1 MVGSSILR
9 KLKAAGFNNLVVK
22 SRKHLNLID
31 GNQVLE
37 FFKENLTC
45 NLNVILK
52 YCIEILIKF

>member
-31 GNQVLE
+31 GNQALGSHQILNFRVFY
-37 FFKENLTC
+37 FFFAKL
-45 NLNVILK
+45 
-52 YCIEILIKF
+52 